1 MGSTKKPI
9 SPAKEI
15 FAIRGT
21 ARVDNSG
28 VVEIIANIR
37 THTKKK
43 RGAFANKNEKGL
55 GSMMNTA
62 LPQSS
67 LVPVAE

>member
-1 MGSTKKPI
+1 MTKKATK
-9 SPAKEI
+9 PANEI

-21 ARVDNSG
+21 ARVDSSG

-43 RGAFANKNEKGL
+43 RGALISKKEKGL
-55 GSMMNTA
+55 GSIMYAA
-62 LPQSS
+62 LPD
-67 LVPVAE
+67 A